1 MERKKRKSPNEV
13 KDLESAEAPLRGSE
27 MSIDV
32 EQSKSGWGS
41 EQQADPTSVVAR
53 KEGRAT
59 R

>member
-13 KDLESAEAPLRGSE
+13 KDLESVEAPLKGNE
-27 MSIDV
+27 MSVDV
-32 EQSKSGWGS
+32 KQSKSGWGS